1 MCADLN
7 GIACALWPSHWN
19 QKTESCEIGE
29 IENRYKM
36 IQIAQCGRQ
45 VSICTVRIVQRLLN
59 RRRSEHF
66 DAEITILTIILIL
79 GVFEAVTAVIV
90 FRISYPSNLPR
101 QESSDVPVAV
111 PMQRD
116 IRLISRQTV
125 SPEAQ
130 DSQPQ
135 IVMSPDSRERDDPP
149 PPYES
154 VALGYQTVQADFS
167 RSYTSVAIPAGDG
180 IVEFQT
186 VSSEAQGDQPQ
197 IVQLSGSLAI
207 ENTPPPYEDVASGY
221 QTSQVDILPPY
232 DEAVNENLT
241 FNA

>member
-1 MCADLN
+1 
-7 GIACALWPSHWN
+7 
-19 QKTESCEIGE
+19 
-29 IENRYKM
+29 M
-36 IQIAQCGRQ
+36 I
-45 VSICTVRIVQRLLN
+45 
-59 RRRSEHF
+59 
-66 DAEITILTIILIL
+66 
-79 GVFEAVTAVIV
+79 
-90 FRISYPSNLPR
+90 

-207 ENTPPPYEDVASGY
+207 ENTPPSYEDVASGY

-232 DEAVNENLT
+232 DEAVNENIT
-241 FNA
+241 FNANCVREEFTS

>member
-1 MCADLN
+1 MQAGATFVAD
-7 GIACALWPSHWN
+7 
-19 QKTESCEIGE
+19 
-29 IENRYKM
+29 
-36 IQIAQCGRQ
+36 
-45 VSICTVRIVQRLLN
+45 
-59 RRRSEHF
+59 
-66 DAEITILTIILIL
+66 
-79 GVFEAVTAVIV
+79 
-90 FRISYPSNLPR
+90 
-101 QESSDVPVAV
+101 
-111 PMQRD
+111 
-116 IRLISRQTV
+116 QTV
-125 SPEAQ
+125 TPEAQ
-130 DSQPQ
+130 DNQPQ
-135 IVMSPDSRERDDPP
+135 IVLLPDYREMDDPP

-186 VSSEAQGDQPQ
+186 VSSEAQEDQPQ

>member
-1 MCADLN
+1 
-7 GIACALWPSHWN
+7 
-19 QKTESCEIGE
+19 
-29 IENRYKM
+29 M
-36 IQIAQCGRQ
+36 I
-45 VSICTVRIVQRLLN
+45 
-59 RRRSEHF
+59 
-66 DAEITILTIILIL
+66 
-79 GVFEAVTAVIV
+79 
-90 FRISYPSNLPR
+90 

-186 VSSEAQGDQPQ
+186 VSSEAQEDQPQIVQLPDSSSAVENPSPPYESVALGYQTVQDLSRSYTSVAIPAGDGIVEFQTVSSEAQGDQPQ

-232 DEAVNENLT
+232 DEAVNENIT
-241 FNA
+241 FNANCVREEFTS